1 MIRGV
6 THNDF
11 PSMLRGAPSDQAT
24 MARKKAAE
32 LNHVLVERQRV
43 HASLQNCLVSRGAT
57 PRDDRPRTTVHAVR
71 ALGLWG
77 RKFDRSQA

>member
-1 MIRGV
+1 MIRSA

-11 PSMLRGAPSDQAT
+11 PSLLRGTPTDSS
-24 MARKKAAE
+24 ARAKKKVAE
-32 LNHVLVERQRV
+32 LNSVLAERARV
-43 HASLQNCLVSRGAT
+43 HASLQNCLVSRGAV

-77 RKFDRSQA
+77 RKFDRVQA